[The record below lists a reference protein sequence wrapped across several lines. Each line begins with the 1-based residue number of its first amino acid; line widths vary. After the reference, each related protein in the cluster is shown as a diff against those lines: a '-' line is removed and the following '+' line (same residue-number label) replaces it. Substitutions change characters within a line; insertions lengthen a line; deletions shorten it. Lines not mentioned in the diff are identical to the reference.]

1 MWTPVDVR
9 FKGLLGTLRI
19 HQQLVRDELSVL
31 KAKVAHTAESA
42 AEHERGL
49 AAEERRCAEI
59 DRKLSA
65 QKLQHIQEIKNIL
78 TEGQKG

>member
-1 MWTPVDVR
+1 MCTPVDVR

-31 KAKVAHTAESA
+31 KAKVVHTAESA

-49 AAEERRCAEI
+49 AAEERRRAEL
-59 DRKLSA
+59 DRQISA
-65 QKLQHIQEIKNIL
+65 QKLQHIHEIKNLL
-78 TEGQKG
+78 TVGEKG